1 MSEKKLNFKKDAEKA
16 LWLSEEFFY
25 MIDGGG
31 WAKPEYFLED
41 EDAKKVREAIELIN
55 LYEKQG
61 VEEGYFLEDY

>member
-1 MSEKKLNFKKDAEKA
+1 MVIRRI
-16 LWLSEEFFY
+16 FY

-41 EDAKKVREAIELIN
+41 KDAKKVREAIELIN

-61 VEEGYFLEDY
+61 IEEGYFLEDY